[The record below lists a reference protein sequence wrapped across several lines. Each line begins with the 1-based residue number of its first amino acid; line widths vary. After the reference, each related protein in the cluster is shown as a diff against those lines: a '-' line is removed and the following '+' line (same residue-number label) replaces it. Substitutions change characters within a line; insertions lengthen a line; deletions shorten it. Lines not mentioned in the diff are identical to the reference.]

1 MLADDDGNH
10 TLTLT
15 YELPDYATR
24 TRRSARSPT

>member
-15 YELPDYATR
+15 YELPPSYAKPKVNASTR
-24 TRRSARSPT
+24 